1 MKIVPK
7 HWQYP
12 YHLYTYMRDAGMYT
26 QLWKKY
32 LPVIRLL
39 LKKTTDGDQKLQLYK
54 HEFESTGARNKLGYI
69 FALEMVNGK
78 PINKSNK
85 TAVSNDLC
93 ILISENEAIATWM
106 KEQHIK
112 ISVNRACEMTFAL
125 IAKRAVEEVAEE
137 AVAEA

>member
-1 MKIVPK
+1 
-7 HWQYP
+7 
-12 YHLYTYMRDAGMYT
+12 MRDAGMYT

-54 HEFESTGARNKLGYI
+54 HEFEATGARNKLGYI

-78 PINKSNK
+78 PVNKSNK
-85 TAVSNDLC
+85 TAVSHDLC
-93 ILISENEAIATWM
+93 TLLSENEAIATWM

-112 ISVNRACEMTFAL
+112 ISVNRACEMIFSTLTKQEAPEVL
-125 IAKRAVEEVAEE
+125 TEVAE
-137 AVAEA
+137 A

>member
-1 MKIVPK
+1 
-7 HWQYP
+7 
-12 YHLYTYMRDAGMYT
+12 MRDAGMYT

-39 LKKTTDGDQKLQLYK
+39 LKKTTTDGDQKLQLYK

-78 PINKSNK
+78 PVNKSNK

-125 IAKRAVEEVAEE
+125 IAKQAVEEVAEE

>member
-1 MKIVPK
+1 
-7 HWQYP
+7 
-12 YHLYTYMRDAGMYT
+12 MRDAGMYT

-78 PINKSNK
+78 PVNKSNK

-112 ISVNRACEMTFAL
+112 ISVNRACEMTLTL
-125 IAKRAVEEVAEE
+125 IAKRAVEEIA
-137 AVAEA
+137 AEAEVAQA

>member
-1 MKIVPK
+1 
-7 HWQYP
+7 
-12 YHLYTYMRDAGMYT
+12 MRDAGMYT

-69 FALEMVNGK
+69 FSLEMVNGK

-112 ISVNRACEMTFAL
+112 ISVNRACEMSFVL
-125 IAKRAVEEVAEE
+125 VAKQAVEEVAEE
-137 AVAEA
+137 VAAEA